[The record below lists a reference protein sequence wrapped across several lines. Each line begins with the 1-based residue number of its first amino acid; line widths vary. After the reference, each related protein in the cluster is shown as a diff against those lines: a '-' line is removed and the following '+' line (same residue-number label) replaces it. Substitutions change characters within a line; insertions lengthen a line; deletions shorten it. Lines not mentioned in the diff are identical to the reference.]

1 MLLLRLDMETNEVT
15 TQPRGEMVGEVVATR
30 EDSPKSIQI
39 KLDPSKICPDPSGD
53 NPANMQRAS
62 SWHA

>member
-39 KLDPSKICPDPSGD
+39 KLDSSKICPDPSG
-53 NPANMQRAS
+53 S
-62 SWHA
+62 SPR